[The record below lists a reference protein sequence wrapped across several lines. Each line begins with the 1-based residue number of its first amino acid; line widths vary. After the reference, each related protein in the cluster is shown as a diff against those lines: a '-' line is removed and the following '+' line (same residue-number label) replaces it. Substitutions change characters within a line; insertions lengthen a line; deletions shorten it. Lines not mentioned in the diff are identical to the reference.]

1 MTMSGLHHRLR
12 TVVGQRTYRE
22 LSELTGINA
31 ETVRRYVLG
40 QPPSV
45 DFVMGLCK
53 SQGVNPTWLL
63 TGEGPMRASEVKSF
77 ALRDA
82 NAHELLAAVAFTLER
97 LAERVGRLEV
107 FLQTMETRLRARLP
121 AGDATSGNVVV
132 GGASAADGVAAVI
145 EVKQKREEVG
155 GGDGGSIES
164 AERQGGLG
172 GSGEVG
178 GSGGGGG

>member
-1 MTMSGLHHRLR
+1 MSSNGLHLRLR
-12 TVVGQRTYRE
+12 SVVGQRTYRE
-22 LSELTGINA
+22 LCELTGINA

-82 NAHELLAAVAFTLER
+82 NAHELLTAVAFTLER

-107 FLQTMETRLRARLP
+107 FLQTMETRLRVRLP
-121 AGDATSGNVVV
+121 ASEAALRHEVSENQTASAS
-132 GGASAADGVAAVI
+132 ASAADNVAAVI
-145 EVKQKREEVG
+145 KVQSKPSG
-155 GGDGGSIES
+155 ASGGDGGDGDS
-164 AERQGGLG
+164 AGRT
-172 GSGEVG
+172 VG
-178 GSGGGGG
+178 GSG

>member
-1 MTMSGLHHRLR
+1 MTSNGLHHRLR

-22 LSELTGINA
+22 LSELTCINA

-63 TGEGPMRASEVKSF
+63 TGDGPMRASEVKSF

-121 AGDATSGNVVV
+121 APEDACSAEAIQNASSSVVDVKEALGAARTIVDAIDAKKASGL
-132 GGASAADGVAAVI
+132 ADGRPD
-145 EVKQKREEVG
+145 E
-155 GGDGGSIES
+155 
-164 AERQGGLG
+164 
-172 GSGEVG
+172 
-178 GSGGGGG
+178 SGGGRGKGSD

>member
-1 MTMSGLHHRLR
+1 MSPNGLHHRLR

-22 LSELTGINA
+22 LSDLTGVNA

-45 DFVMGLCK
+45 DFVMSLCK

-63 TGEGPMRASEVKSF
+63 TGDGPMRASEVKSF

-121 AGDATSGNVVV
+121 QASTDGTSTTTPTDAANAPPAPADSQPPSTAAQHIAG
-132 GGASAADGVAAVI
+132 VI
-145 EVKQKREEVG
+145 EVMPQDKVERRG
-155 GGDGGSIES
+155 GT
-164 AERQGGLG
+164 
-172 GSGEVG
+172 
-178 GSGGGGG
+178 

>member
-1 MTMSGLHHRLR
+1 MTPNGLHHRLR

-22 LSELTGINA
+22 LSELTGLNA

-45 DFVMGLCK
+45 DFVMSLCK
-53 SQGVNPTWLL
+53 SQGINPTWLL
-63 TGEGPMRASEVKSF
+63 TGDGPMRASEVKSF

-121 AGDATSGNVVV
+121 QSGT
-132 GGASAADGVAAVI
+132 DGVATPQTPADSQPPPTAAQHIAGVI
-145 EVKQKREEVG
+145 EVKPQEKVEKEG
-155 GGDGGSIES
+155 HE
-164 AERQGGLG
+164 
-172 GSGEVG
+172 
-178 GSGGGGG
+178 